1 MWCRLGSEAG
11 SYTLKRKRG
20 AALRVHI
27 PRLCVCQAWLLLPPL
42 FNQTLIQCVCKQP
55 RKPRILPQISAS
67 HHRFQKL
74 AHWQKFHG
82 YGKNRTIAL
91 SHGSHLGLVSW
102 VSVGQ
107 MPLKPRIGIGGFQ
120 TFTLRPARFFKV
132 FTNAVL
138 FPVNMCILYI
148 CILI

>member
-1 MWCRLGSEAG
+1 MRHCMYTSQGYVFVKLGFCYHHFLIRLLFNVFASSPESHG
-11 SYTLKRKRG
+11 SY
-20 AALRVHI
+20 LRSV
-27 PRLCVCQAWLLLPPL
+27 PPTIVSRSWHTGK
-42 FNQTLIQCVCKQP
+42 NSTVME
-55 RKPRILPQISAS
+55 
-67 HHRFQKL
+67 
-74 AHWQKFHG
+74 
-82 YGKNRTIAL
+82 KNRTIAL

-107 MPLKPRIGIGGFQ
+107 MLLKPRIGIGGFQ